1 VQKKILLTIP
11 FVALLIATTVQA
23 DAATKYEH
31 TQTGDFISW
40 QLRSSNAYVAPETV
54 GVQSDLY
61 AKDPTRSHSDYYYL
75 KGSCWD
81 NGTCD

>member
-1 VQKKILLTIP
+1 
-11 FVALLIATTVQA
+11 
-23 DAATKYEH
+23 
-31 TQTGDFISW
+31 
-40 QLRSSNAYVAPETV
+40 VAPETV